1 MATKRQRRVAEQI
14 RVILSEAI
22 QFEADDPRL
31 AGATIVDVSID
42 HELQYADIYVYAFG
56 GESAREQI
64 MEGLK
69 SAAGFLRRTVGEGLQ
84 IHHVPELRF
93 HWDKTLERAD
103 RIHDLLD
110 SLDIP
115 PSEMGNDTGDET

>member
-1 MATKRQRRVAEQI
+1 MATKRQQRVAEQI
-14 RVILSEAI
+14 RVILSEII
-22 QFEADDPRL
+22 QFQADDPRL
-31 AGATIVDVSID
+31 VGATVVDVKID

-56 GESAREQI
+56 AEATRDQI

-69 SAAGFLRRTVGEGLQ
+69 SAAGFLRRAVGEGLQ

-93 HWDKTLERAD
+93 HWDQTLERAD

-115 PSEMGNDTGDET
+115 PSEATNDTGDET